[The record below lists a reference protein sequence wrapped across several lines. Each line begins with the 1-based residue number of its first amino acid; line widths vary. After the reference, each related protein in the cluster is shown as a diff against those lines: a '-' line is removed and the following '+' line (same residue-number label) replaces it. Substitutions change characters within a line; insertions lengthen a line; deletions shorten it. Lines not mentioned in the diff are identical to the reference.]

1 VLPEIDFKKF
11 MSRREVSSILT
22 SILKAVNTDIGI
34 QDLEGNLLLGEKSK
48 EGFEKYPVEGIND
61 IIGWVTGK
69 EYVFSVVSLLNYL
82 TYIDYEKRSLA
93 SELLD
98 KYKEVSLLYD
108 IAEGIT
114 SLNSAEAGTLILEKA
129 TRLIKADSASIMLF
143 NKDKGILEVVS
154 GIGKDYDTKV
164 SLKPGEGVAGHV
176 LITGKGEIINKLQKD
191 PRFIK
196 GNNRISSLIC
206 IPLRLRNETI
216 GVMNISTE
224 EPFEYT
230 SEDYKVMTTIA
241 TLAVYAI
248 SAANPLYV

>member
-1 VLPEIDFKKF
+1 LPEIDFKKF
-11 MSRREVSSILT
+11 MSRREISSILT
-22 SILKAVNTDIGI
+22 SIIKAINTDIGV
-34 QDLEGNLLLGEKSK
+34 QDLEGNLLLGEKGK

-69 EYVFSVVSLLNYL
+69 EKAFAVVSLLNYL
-82 TYIDYEKRSLA
+82 TYMDYEKRSLA

-108 IAEGIT
+108 IAESIT
-114 SLNSAEAGTLILEKA
+114 SLNSTEAGKLILERA
-129 TRLIKADSASIMLF
+129 TRLIKADSASIMLL
-143 NKDKGILEVVS
+143 NKDKGLLEIIS
-154 GIGKDYDTKV
+154 GIGRNYDAKV
-164 SLKPGEGVAGHV
+164 SLKPGQGIAGTV
-176 LITGKGEIINKLQKD
+176 LITGKGEIINNLQSD
-191 PRFIK
+191 PRFVK
-196 GNNRISSLIC
+196 GNNKISSLIC

-216 GVMNISTE
+216 GVMNISTD

-248 SAANPLYV
+248 SATNPLCI